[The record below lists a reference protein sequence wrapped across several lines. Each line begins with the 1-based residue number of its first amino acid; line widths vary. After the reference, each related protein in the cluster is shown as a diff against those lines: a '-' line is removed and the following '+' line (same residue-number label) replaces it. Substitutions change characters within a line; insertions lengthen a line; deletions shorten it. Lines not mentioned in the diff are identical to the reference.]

1 LKKSLNKK
9 LKQLLKIM
17 SMQNLDLVCFSHL
30 RWNFVFQR
38 PQHLLTRFARN
49 NRVFYIEEPVF
60 TDQQSFCQVTSS
72 EKNLFIV
79 VPHLA
84 KHLNE
89 QEKLATT
96 KELLSK
102 LFQEHEIRNYIFW
115 YYSPMILSISQGFTP
130 ELIVFD
136 CMDELSA
143 FKFAPA
149 SLLENEALLLEKAD
163 LVFTGGHSLYEAKKH
178 RHKSIYPFPSSIDKE
193 HFQQSRA
200 ITVDHPDQASI
211 PHPRFGFYGV
221 IDERMDID
229 LIGKVAELNP
239 GWHFVMIGPIVKI
252 DQDSL
257 PRFPNI
263 HYLGSKSYQELPSYL
278 SGWDIAMIPFA
289 LNESTRFISPTKTP
303 EYLAAGKPVIS
314 SSIRDVVHP
323 YGENKLVHIADTPE
337 DFISAAEVELN
348 TTDKTQWL
356 SRVDEFLKEISWDNT
371 WKEMIVHINEKLSD
385 KAQVKKNSKQKLKE
399 NIYV

>member
-1 LKKSLNKK
+1 
-9 LKQLLKIM
+9 M
-17 SMQNLDLVCFSHL
+17 MMQNLDLVCFSHL

-38 PQHLLTRFARN
+38 PQHLLTRFAKN

-60 TDQQSFCQVTSS
+60 TDQQSFCQVTSP
-72 EKNLFIV
+72 EKNMIIV
-79 VPHLA
+79 VPHLT

-89 QEKLATT
+89 KEKLTIT
-96 KELLSK
+96 KELLVK
-102 LFQEHEIRNYIFW
+102 FFQEQAINNYIFW
-115 YYSPMILSISQGFTP
+115 YYSPMFLSISEDFSP

-149 SLLENEALLLEKAD
+149 ELIQNEALLLEKAD

-178 RHKSIYPFPSSIDKE
+178 RHESIYPFPSSIDKE
-193 HFQQSRA
+193 HFQQART
-200 ITVDHPDQASI
+200 ITVDHPDQDTI

-239 GWHFVMIGPIVKI
+239 GWHFVMIGPVVKI
-252 DQDSL
+252 DHDSL
-257 PRFPNI
+257 PKFPNI

-278 SGWDIAMIPFA
+278 SGWDIALIPFA

-314 SSIRDVVHP
+314 SSIKDVVHP
-323 YGENKLVHIADTPE
+323 YGVNRLVHIADTPE
-337 DFISAAEVELN
+337 DFIRAAEIELN
-348 TTDKTQWL
+348 TTDKSSWL

-371 WKEMIVHINEKLSD
+371 WKEMMRHINEKLSD
-385 KAQVKKNSKQKLKE
+385 KAQVKKNSKLNLKE